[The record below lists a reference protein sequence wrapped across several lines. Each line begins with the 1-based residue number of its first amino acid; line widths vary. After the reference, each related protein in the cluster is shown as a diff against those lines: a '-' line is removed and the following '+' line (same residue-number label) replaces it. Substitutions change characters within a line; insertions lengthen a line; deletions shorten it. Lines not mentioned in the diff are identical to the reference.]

1 MVYTIT
7 FLLALFGLLKA
18 FPQDALVW
26 KYIPESQYALTNPD
40 MQRLYKIKMI
50 DLELGD
56 FVITKN
62 RFGELI
68 NDEVIGWTFNDPS
81 HNHIYE
87 HVTWYPLG
95 RNVEDEEGD
104 NVISKDKSNPNSF
117 VNSKVPCRLRK
128 PSESS
133 LII

>member
-1 MVYTIT
+1 MVFTIT
-7 FLLALFGLLKA
+7 FLLALLGLLKA

-26 KYIPESQYALTNPD
+26 KYIPESQYASTNPD
-40 MQRLYKIKMI
+40 IQRISKIKMI

-95 RNVEDEEGD
+95 RNVKDKEGD

-117 VNSKVPCRLRK
+117 VNPKVPWKLRK
-128 PSESS
+128 PFESS